1 MANDNLIG
9 KTINGYQVES
19 VIGRGGM
26 AAVYRAQQV
35 SMGRTVALKVLP
47 QQYLDDDTYIQRFQ
61 REVAIISRLEHRNIV
76 PVYDY
81 GEYEGQP
88 YIVMRHMS
96 SSSVDNLL
104 KNGPLSVE
112 KVLEIIQQIA
122 PALDYAHA
130 KSVLHRDL
138 KPSNILL
145 DDEGAA
151 YLTDFGIARV
161 LGEAAGSTITTQ
173 GVVGT
178 PAYMSP
184 EQAQGRPLDGR
195 SDVYALGVVL
205 FELLTGRRP
214 FESDTPYG
222 VAVMQV
228 TTPPPQPRGYNPA
241 LPPAVESVVYRALE
255 KSPERRF
262 QSAMGLAKALD
273 AAWNRPDEVRDTQK
287 RHATPPAQ
295 IPVGVAYQPSYT
307 PPQAG
312 QRPAPYVNNAW
323 NANPAQAAWVPVVD
337 ATAPP
342 VARPRRRGG
351 NPWLSLMLGLML
363 GCLLLTGVLGAA
375 AYFLGTNFDALFGP
389 PAAPTATGEVA
400 ITPGGIQIMT
410 TPQAT
415 RTPFGGLDDEIA
427 ATLPPTALPIASTAT
442 FEPITSEPVVSPTP
456 TFAPIGVR
464 PGETGA
470 IDPTGDVVY
479 FNEADGNYDLYRLNL
494 ESGRVRR
501 LTYVVRVDQFP
512 AVSPDGRLA
521 AFVGMHDATLD
532 VRGDADV
539 VTVYDGPGYE
549 WGARYSPTGEHILFS
564 SDADGRDQLYVFDGE
579 TAVLLT
585 ENGGYAG
592 AWVGW

>member
-161 LGEAAGSTITTQ
+161 LGEGAGSPIPPQ

-184 EQAQGRPLDGR
+184 EQGQGRPLDGR

-205 FELLTGRRP
+205 FELLTGR
-214 FESDTPYG
+214 
-222 VAVMQV
+222 
-228 TTPPPQPRGYNPA
+228 
-241 LPPAVESVVYRALE
+241 LL
-255 KSPERRF
+255 
-262 QSAMGLAKALD
+262 
-273 AAWNRPDEVRDTQK
+273 NRLWD
-287 RHATPPAQ
+287 
-295 IPVGVAYQPSYT
+295 
-307 PPQAG
+307 
-312 QRPAPYVNNAW
+312 
-323 NANPAQAAWVPVVD
+323 
-337 ATAPP
+337 
-342 VARPRRRGG
+342 
-351 NPWLSLMLGLML
+351 
-363 GCLLLTGVLGAA
+363 
-375 AYFLGTNFDALFGP
+375 
-389 PAAPTATGEVA
+389 
-400 ITPGGIQIMT
+400 
-410 TPQAT
+410 
-415 RTPFGGLDDEIA
+415 
-427 ATLPPTALPIASTAT
+427 
-442 FEPITSEPVVSPTP
+442 
-456 TFAPIGVR
+456 R
-464 PGETGA
+464 PGFG
-470 IDPTGDVVY
+470 
-479 FNEADGNYDLYRLNL
+479 
-494 ESGRVRR
+494 
-501 LTYVVRVDQFP
+501 
-512 AVSPDGRLA
+512 
-521 AFVGMHDATLD
+521 
-532 VRGDADV
+532 
-539 VTVYDGPGYE
+539 
-549 WGARYSPTGEHILFS
+549 
-564 SDADGRDQLYVFDGE
+564 
-579 TAVLLT
+579 
-585 ENGGYAG
+585 
-592 AWVGW
+592 